1 MSRNTN
7 QMVVSGNLT
16 EDPTLNFTKSGTA
29 VAHLTIA
36 HNSQRYDGESGQ
48 WIDGDAVFVRCNVW
62 GKQAENVAE
71 SLRKGNHVIATG
83 ELSQN
88 SYTDANDVK
97 RTTLELEVTDIGPS
111 LKFSPAQVAAPVAAA
126 APSL

>member
-16 EDPTLNFTKSGTA
+16 DEPTLNFTKSGTA

-36 HNSQRYDGESGQ
+36 HNSQRYDGDKGE
-48 WIDGDAVFVRCNVW
+48 WIDNDAVFVRCNVW

-71 SLRKGNHVIATG
+71 SLHKGSHVIAAG
-83 ELSQN
+83 EMSQN
-88 SYTDANDVK
+88 SYTDNEGVK
-97 RTTLELEVTDIGPS
+97 RTTLELEVQDIGPS
-111 LKFSPAQVAAPVAAA
+111 LKFTAATVNAAALAAA
-126 APSL
+126 ASV

>member
-16 EDPTLNFTKSGTA
+16 DEPTLNFTKSGTA
-29 VAHLTIA
+29 VAHVTIA
-36 HNSQRYDGESGQ
+36 HNSQRFDGESGQ
-48 WIDGDAVFVRCNVW
+48 WVDNDAVFVRCNVW

-71 SLRKGNHVIATG
+71 SLHKGNHVIASG
-83 ELSQN
+83 EMSQN
-88 SYTDANDVK
+88 SYTDDAGVK

-111 LKFSPAQVAAPVAAA
+111 LKFAPAQVAVPAAAA
-126 APSL
+126 APSI